1 MSYKTKL
8 SSDLEIVIALWNH
21 GQLSPEEISEKADI
35 NLSTFYRDRKILIE
49 KEVIYKIED
58 KYVIWTYG
66 EIDRIIEEAL
76 KKLSEEYIQ
85 VTLLQIASK
94 VGKTPEEIKKAAFRF
109 ARKYGLEIEAF
120 PILKKDMS
128 IDQ

>member
-1 MSYKTKL
+1 M
-8 SSDLEIVIALWNH
+8 
-21 GQLSPEEISEKADI
+21 
-35 NLSTFYRDRKILIE
+35 NLSTFYRNREILIE
-49 KEVIYKIED
+49 KEVIYEIED

-66 EIDRIIEEAL
+66 EIDRIVEEAL

-94 VGKTPEEIKKAAFRF
+94 VGKTPEEIMKAAFRF
-109 ARKYGLEIEAF
+109 AHKYGLEIGDF

-128 IDQ
+128 IDL